1 MESVA
6 EIAAKLAKIA
16 RERQI
21 VKKSRVADSVKQQL
35 LAQLDQAEAGITLK
49 TDQVAAGITLKTD
62 LVAKSGK

>member
-21 VKKSRVADSVKQQL
+21 VKKSLVADGVKQQL
-35 LAQLDQAEAGITLK
+35 LAELDQAEAAITLK
-49 TDQVAAGITLKTD
+49 TDPAP
-62 LVAKSGK
+62 KSGE